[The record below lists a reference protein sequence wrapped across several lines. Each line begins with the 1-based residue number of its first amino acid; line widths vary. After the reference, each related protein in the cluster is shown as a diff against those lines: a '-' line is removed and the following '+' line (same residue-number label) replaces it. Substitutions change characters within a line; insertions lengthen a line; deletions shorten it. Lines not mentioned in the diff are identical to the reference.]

1 MYLYTL
7 NVVSPVSLVCY
18 FVCDFFP
25 FILDIKFV
33 GRTSR
38 GHTGG
43 RSHRISHPPSFC
55 GTSLNFSREK
65 DSAFPFPRRPCKS
78 GIFSFSFFSEKNTD
92 CRDRTHVPTCQKV
105 TWIPLSYRGDRS
117 TALLIVVVVVVV
129 VVIPYAVCVG
139 TYLSIH
145 RKDAPAGVT
154 TVERPHI
161 LPTAVHALDFLSRE
175 GSGPPY
181 PSSTLRSN
189 FVYPRQI
196 SRSPRAGHC
205 MS

>member
-1 MYLYTL
+1 MSKRLGGIIGCKDQTSSWHL
-7 NVVSPVSLVCY
+7 IE
-18 FVCDFFP
+18 FP
-25 FILDIKFV
+25 HGSNIEQILS
-33 GRTSR
+33 SR
-38 GHTGG
+38 GKPPLNMYTYINHHAGTQPGLQLICYIASWIG
-43 RSHRISHPPSFC
+43 LLLLLSSHMLFAWERIS
-55 GTSLNFSREK
+55 R
-65 DSAFPFPRRPCKS
+65 
-78 GIFSFSFFSEKNTD
+78 
-92 CRDRTHVPTCQKV
+92 
-105 TWIPLSYRGDRS
+105 Y
-117 TALLIVVVVVVV
+117 IV
-129 VVIPYAVCVG
+129 
-139 TYLSIH
+139 
-145 RKDAPAGVT
+145 KDAPAGVT